1 LQLNLKSIMAT
12 STLLSLPNEL
22 IVVIISHSTVQT
34 ATRLA
39 RANKE
44 LQANWLK
51 HRDKI
56 LKRMFQ
62 DTLPASAHQDAYD
75 FASDQASIFWREQ
88 MINPR
93 PSDSVK
99 QELDAPTYGRL
110 LRDALLANM
119 TIASWCELPHTHIHT
134 DGYGSYYFIR
144 KLVMAG
150 RYQNEPLEHALLS
163 ALGTKKAS
171 TKTVMSHVDLC
182 NFICGYARLLEPGVK
197 HGVWIPEPVEDDE
210 SDEGEDEPDDAEDQ
224 SGDGED
230 GSGDSEEESDGDEGG
245 FTPKPFYD
253 GRA

>member
-1 LQLNLKSIMAT
+1 MAT

-56 LKRMFQ
+56 LKRIFQ

-119 TIASWCELPHTHIHT
+119 TIASWRELPHTHIHT

-144 KLVMAG
+144 KLVMVG
-150 RYQNEPLEHALLS
+150 RYKNNSLKQTLCS
-163 ALGTKKAS
+163 ALGVRKTPTKKL
-171 TKTVMSHVDLC
+171 MSHVDLC
-182 NFICGYARLLEPGVK
+182 NFICGYARDLEPGRA

-210 SDEGEDEPDDAEDQ
+210 SDEGEDELDDGEDQ
-224 SGDGED
+224 SDDGGED
-230 GSGDSEEESDGDEGG
+230 GSGDGEV
-245 FTPKPFYD
+245 
-253 GRA
+253 